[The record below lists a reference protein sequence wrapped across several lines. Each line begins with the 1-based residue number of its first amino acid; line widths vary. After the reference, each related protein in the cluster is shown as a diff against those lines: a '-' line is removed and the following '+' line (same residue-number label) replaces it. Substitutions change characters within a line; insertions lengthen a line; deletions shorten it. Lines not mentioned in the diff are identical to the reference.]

1 TYRLHNNL
9 KKFPMNSE
17 VQKLLKKR
25 DELKRVL
32 EVEENSI
39 MLRDII
45 SKENF
50 EIPSIINFEIQE
62 KMVQEMFRV
71 NKRRECDDFFRAY
84 RLTGKT
90 IFPLKENRVG
100 LRFETFYGDKYREPY
115 YVILSQNEEN
125 GLLSIFKHTIPHFIP
140 LNELESD
147 YLNKNIDFI
156 NSLDDYLQAFVTR
169 REEARIMQQ
178 DVGVTNLKS
187 NNAYNSVEFSVRLK
201 ESVIEFNLTYE
212 DLKLTTPTNVIMYQ
226 VIEDDD
232 KSVSRRQRLRRREK
246 EFMQRNLVNAFNNM
260 FSEVK

>member
-1 TYRLHNNL
+1 MSY
-9 KKFPMNSE
+9 E

-50 EIPSIINFEIQE
+50 EIPTIINFEIQE
-62 KMVQEMFRV
+62 KMVQDMFRV
-71 NKRRECDDFFRAY
+71 NKRRECDKFLKAY

-90 IFPLKENRVG
+90 IFSLKENQVG
-100 LRFETFYGDKYREPY
+100 LRFETFYGGKYREPY
-115 YVILSQNEEN
+115 YVFLSQDEEN
-125 GLLSIFKHTIPHFIP
+125 DQLNIFKHTIPHFIP

-147 YLNKNIDFI
+147 YLNKDIDKFI
-156 NSLDDYLQAFVTR
+156 NTLDDYLQAFVTR
-169 REEARIMQQ
+169 REETRIMQQ
-178 DVGVTNLKS
+178 DVGVSNLKT
-187 NNAYNSVEFSVRLK
+187 NNAYNSIEFSVRLK
-201 ESVIEFNLTYE
+201 ESVIEFNLIYE
-212 DLKLTTPTNVIMYQ
+212 DLKLTTPTDVVMYQ
-226 VIEDDD
+226 IIEDDDD

-246 EFMQRNLVNAFNNM
+246 EFTQLNLVNAFSNM